1 MNKRLNKKDY
11 MNKEFFKPIKCGETL
26 PTNNAHAISVSM
38 PTIQDVI
45 DYEEQTP
52 EILEKIQS
60 GYPRFILH
68 PYLKKLG
75 IFIKQKYKISDDY
88 EVVVLSSSKA
98 VELISDKY
106 FIHNKIE
113 IDEPF
118 GVILVQNGTCQ
129 LQKVLTYIQHVG
141 CNLSSRL
148 AEEYLYKEGLIDSIH
163 KEEKENKDIAK
174 DIILKTLANAY
185 SQPKKNISLAPSGM
199 NAIYSAIRGL
209 NSIQSHNG
217 RDILVQFG
225 WLYLDTMN
233 IVNHHYSRQKVFPD
247 ITNLNLLE
255 KYLEINGLKVS
266 AIVTEIP
273 TNPLLT
279 SVDIKRLRKLCDKY
293 NIPLVIDTTFATPYN
308 LDLKD
313 YADIFVESLTKFACG
328 NADVLMGA
336 IILNNRHNLSHMTT
350 EFFKHCEPVYIKD
363 MQRLAY
369 EIKDY
374 KNRVMKISSNTKQLV
389 SYLES
394 CSYID
399 EVFYCFDKNNKEN
412 YSQTIVDDN
421 SFTGVVSVTFNKPI
435 NEVYDKLNFAKGPS
449 LGTEFT
455 LLMPYT
461 YLAHYDMI
469 ISKKGKKFLK
479 EISLPIDLVRISVGI
494 EPIEEIIKEF
504 ERIKN

>member
-1 MNKRLNKKDY
+1 
-11 MNKEFFKPIKCGETL
+11 
-26 PTNNAHAISVSM
+26 M

-52 EILEKIQS
+52 EVLEKIQS

-75 IFIKQKYKISDDY
+75 HFIKEKYKICDDY
-88 EVVVLSSSKA
+88 EVVVLSSKKA
-98 VELISDKY
+98 VDLISDKY
-106 FIHNKIE
+106 FIHNKVE

-118 GVILVQNGTCQ
+118 GVILVQKGTCQ

-148 AEEYLYKEGLIDSIH
+148 AEEYLYKEKLISSLH
-163 KEEKENKDIAK
+163 KEEVENKANAK
-174 DIILKTLANAY
+174 DIILQTLADAY
-185 SQPKKNISLAPSGM
+185 SQPKKNICLAPSGM
-199 NAIYSAIRGL
+199 NAIYSIIRGL
-209 NSIQSHNG
+209 DSIQSHNG

-233 IVNHHYSRQKVFPD
+233 IVNHHYSQQKVFSD
-247 ITNLNLLE
+247 ITNLDLLE
-255 KYLEINGLKVS
+255 EYLKVNGLKIS
-266 AIVTEIP
+266 AIITEIP

-279 SVDIKRLRKLCDKY
+279 SVDIKRLRKLCDQY

-336 IILNNRHNLSHMTT
+336 IILNKKHKLSHMTT
-350 EFFKHCEPVYIKD
+350 EFFKHCEPVFIKD
-363 MQRLAY
+363 IQRLGF

-374 KNRVMKISSNTKQLV
+374 KSRVKKISSNTKKLV
-389 SYLES
+389 EYLET

-412 YSQTIVDDN
+412 YSQTIVDNN
-421 SFTGVVSVTFNKPI
+421 SYTGVVSVTFNKPI
-435 NEVYDKLNFAKGPS
+435 KEVYDRLNFAKGPS

-469 ISKKGKKFLK
+469 ISKKGNEFLK
-479 EISLPIDLVRISVGI
+479 KISLPIDLVRISVGI

-504 ERIKN
+504 KRIEY

>member
-1 MNKRLNKKDY
+1 MNKS
-11 MNKEFFKPIKCGETL
+11 FFEAIECGETL
-26 PTNNAHAISVSM
+26 PVKNVHAVSVSM

-52 EILEKIQS
+52 EILEKIKS

-68 PYLKKLG
+68 PYLKQLG
-75 IFIKQKYKISDDY
+75 LFIKEKYNICDDY
-88 EVVVLSSSKA
+88 EVVLLSSQKA
-98 VELISDKY
+98 VELVSDKY

-129 LQKVLTYIQHVG
+129 LQKVLMYIQHVG

-148 AEEYLYKEGLIDSIH
+148 AEEYLYKEGLINSLH
-163 KEEKENKDIAK
+163 KEELENKEEAK
-174 DIILKTLANAY
+174 NIIINTLANAY
-185 SQPKKNISLAPSGM
+185 RQPQENICLAPSGM
-199 NAIYSAIRGL
+199 NAIYSIVRGL

-233 IVNHHYSRQKVFPD
+233 IVNHHFQRQKVFSD
-247 ITNLNLLE
+247 ILNLDLLE
-255 KYLEINGLKVS
+255 DYLKENGLKVT
-266 AIVTEIP
+266 AIITEVP
-273 TNPLLT
+273 TNPLLKC
-279 SVDIKRLRKLCDKY
+279 VDIIRLRKLCDKY
-293 NIPLVIDTTFATPYN
+293 NIPLVIDTTFATPFN
-308 LDLKD
+308 LDLTN

-336 IILNNRHNLSHMTT
+336 IILNKKHKLSHMTT
-350 EFFKHCEPVYIKD
+350 EFFKHCEPVFIKD
-363 MQRLAY
+363 IQRIAL

-374 KNRVMKISSNTKQLV
+374 KKRVKKISSNTKELV
-389 SYLES
+389 EYFKT
-394 CSYID
+394 CPYID
-399 EVFYCFDKNNKEN
+399 KIYYCLNEENKKN
-412 YSQTIVDDN
+412 YSQTMIDEN
-421 SFTGVVSVTFNKPI
+421 SLTGIISLTFTKAFKEI
-435 NEVYDKLNFAKGPS
+435 YDKLNFAKGPS

-461 YLAHYDMI
+461 YLAHWDLI
-469 ISKKGKKFLK
+469 ISKKGNDFLEK
-479 EISLPIDLVRISVGI
+479 IDLPIDLLRISVGV

-504 ERIKN
+504 KRLEK